1 MMVLGLET
9 SAHLNSVALAE
20 GDRILGEF
28 SWDGKGPAAA
38 GLRRIISVIDVVLS
52 GRGLALGDVGG
63 LGVGIGPGS
72 WTGVRIGVT
81 VAKTLALA
89 TGKPLCGVT
98 SLEALAHQGR
108 HASALLC
115 PIIDGG
121 RGSGIVYAAL
131 YRSQGGVLCREGD
144 YYMGGIDKLLRGIGE
159 PCLFLGDAAGLY
171 RQAIEGAGAAC
182 AGIVLG
188 RPRAG
193 DIAVIAGQRLQAG
206 KADDALALSPLYLR
220 EYALPAV
227 REGS

>member
-9 SAHLNSVALAE
+9 SAHLSSVALAE
-20 GDRILGEF
+20 GDRVLAEF
-28 SWDGKGPAAA
+28 SWDGKGPAAS
-38 GLRRIISVIDVVLS
+38 GLRRIISVIDMVLS
-52 GRGLALGDVGG
+52 GRGLALQDVDG

-108 HASALLC
+108 YAGALLC
-115 PIIDGG
+115 PTIDGG

-131 YRSQGGVLCREGD
+131 YRPRGGVPCREGD
-144 YYMGGIDKLLRGIGE
+144 YYMGGIDRLLRGVGE

-171 RQAIEGAGAAC
+171 RQAIEA
-182 AGIVLG
+182 AGISSPGIVVG

-193 DIAVIAGQRLQAG
+193 DMAVIAAQRLQAG
-206 KADDALALSPLYLR
+206 EADDALALSPLYLK
-220 EYALPAV
+220 EYALPA
-227 REGS
+227 RQGGG